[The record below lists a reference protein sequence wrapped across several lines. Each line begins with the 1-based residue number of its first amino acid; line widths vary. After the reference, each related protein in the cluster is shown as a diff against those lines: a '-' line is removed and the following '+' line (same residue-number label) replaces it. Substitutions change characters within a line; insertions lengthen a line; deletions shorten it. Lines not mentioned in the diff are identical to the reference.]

1 MTSTPARRTR
11 SRGTS
16 SGWSS
21 ALVLEASAVSTPVI
35 ASAYGRA
42 AATRSCALAIRLVAT
57 SSCALVIFLVDLTER
72 IRRRSVC
79 NWAGMASA
87 LLLRPGHALDRLAGL
102 HALFHLL
109 GGRLV
114 DPQLLALAL
123 EDPLELL
130 DDRFELR
137 DHVVVPG
144 VLRDGRED
152 LLVRV
157 AQVPQEVRL
166 EAADVGER
174 DVVHLAGGTGPERDD
189 LILDGVRRVV
199 RLLE

>member
-1 MTSTPARRTR
+1 MSCSAVRIALALYAPHSPRSLVMSSTPARRTG
-11 SRGTS
+11 SRGVS
-16 SGWSS
+16 NGWSS
-21 ALVLEASAVSTPVI
+21 RALDASAVSTPVI

-79 NWAGMASA
+79 NWAGIASA

-114 DPQLLALAL
+114 
-123 EDPLELL
+123 
-130 DDRFELR
+130 
-137 DHVVVPG
+137 
-144 VLRDGRED
+144 
-152 LLVRV
+152 
-157 AQVPQEVRL
+157 
-166 EAADVGER
+166 
-174 DVVHLAGGTGPERDD
+174 
-189 LILDGVRRVV
+189 
-199 RLLE
+199 